1 MIIFHLCWIF
11 KVKFGIMSLSKFILY
26 YSTVINVNQSELN
39 FIHKLIINWKY
50 EKLNMVTSPQ
60 EENKIWYFLGTILIK
75 IHYLQTTSTE
85 PASQV
90 KFFCV
95 CMFIAVRWMTCRQSK
110 FNLTIVRKLIKNCYY
125 SWQTGINL
133 IYIL

>member
-1 MIIFHLCWIF
+1 
-11 KVKFGIMSLSKFILY
+11 MSLSKFILY

-39 FIHKLIINWKY
+39 FIHELIINWKY

-75 IHYLQTTSTE
+75 IHYLQTTGTE

-90 KFFCV
+90 KFVSLYVHSCS
-95 CMFIAVRWMTCRQSK
+95 MNGM
-110 FNLTIVRKLIKNCYY
+110 
-125 SWQTGINL
+125 
-133 IYIL
+133 